1 MFKKILIAHRGEIAC
16 RVIRTAKRMG
26 IKTVA
31 VYSDAD
37 KDAPHTRMAD
47 EAFAIGGSLPKDSY
61 LRGDTI
67 IDVMKRSGAQGV
79 HPGYG
84 FLSENADFATSVQ
97 KAGLVFIGPPPN
109 AIAAMGDK
117 VRSKQLAK
125 KAGVNTIPGHD
136 GIVKDYQHA
145 VTIAKEVGYPVMVKA
160 SAGGGGKGMRL
171 VHKQEDLK
179 DSMTR
184 AQNEAR
190 NSFGDDRI
198 FIEKFITNPRHIEI
212 QLLADQHGNA
222 VYVGERECSIQRR
235 HQKVIEEAPSPFID
249 ALTRKNMGE
258 QAVALALAVNYA
270 SAGTVEF
277 VVGDDKKFYFLE
289 MNTRLQVEHPVSE
302 LTTGIDLVEEM
313 LRIASDEKLRI
324 KQDAIQIK
332 GSAIECRI
340 YAEDSKRGFLPSIGR
355 LSRYQQPDVHTTD
368 HHAIRIDSGI
378 ESGSAISMFYDPMIA
393 KLCSYAPNRM
403 EAIDKMRL
411 ALNQYTIEGVA
422 HNIDFLS
429 RILRDPI
436 FTQSQATTHYID
448 DNFAEGYIP
457 PAPDKDHE
465 GVFTA
470 AAAFLR
476 YQVARQETSIEG
488 QMPGHMRNTP
498 KKWVVLADG
507 KKRKAT
513 IKEDNDGLH
522 VYLDDD
528 KQTYVIDGVW
538 STIAHTLK
546 GTINQ
551 QEHAFHV
558 TRLGDNQFQLRAS
571 GFVLDALVVSQDTAD
586 LCDYMPVKQQED
598 LSNFLLAPMPGLLVS
613 LSVKEGDKV
622 HSGQALAVIE
632 AMKMENVLH
641 ATKDGIIDV
650 IEAKVGDSLDVDQS
664 ILRFKDDSKK

>member
-16 RVIRTAKRMG
+16 RVMRTAKRMG

-31 VYSDAD
+31 VHSDVDA
-37 KDAPHTRMAD
+37 DAPHVRMAD

-61 LRGDTI
+61 LRGDVI

-84 FLSENADFATSVQ
+84 FLSENADFARAVH
-97 KAGLVFIGPPPN
+97 KAGLVFIGPPPE

-117 VRSKQLAK
+117 IRSKQLAK
-125 KAGVNTIPGHD
+125 KAGVNTIPGYD
-136 GIVKDYQHA
+136 GVVKDYNHA
-145 VTIAKEVGYPVMVKA
+145 LSIAKDIGYPVMVKA

-184 AQNEAR
+184 AKNEAR

-222 VYVGERECSIQRR
+222 IYVGERECSIQRR
-235 HQKVIEEAPSPFID
+235 HQKVIEEAPSPFVD
-249 ALTRKNMGE
+249 AAMRKNMGE
-258 QAVALALAVNYA
+258 QAVALARAVNYA

-313 LRIASDEKLRI
+313 LRIASGEKLRI
-324 KQDAIQIK
+324 QQNAITIK

-355 LSRYQQPDVHTTD
+355 LSRYQQPDVYATD
-368 HHAIRIDSGI
+368 DHAVRIDSGI
-378 ESGSAISMFYDPMIA
+378 EAGSTISMFYDPMIA
-393 KLCSYAPNRM
+393 KLCSYAPNRG

-436 FTQSQATTHYID
+436 FTQGQATTHYID
-448 DNFAEGYIP
+448 DNFAEGYSP
-457 PAPDKDHE
+457 PPPDKAHE
-465 GVFTA
+465 GAFIA
-470 AAAFLR
+470 AVAFLR
-476 YQVARQETSIEG
+476 YQVARLETSIEG
-488 QMPGHMRNTP
+488 QMPGHHRNTP
-498 KKWVVLADG
+498 KNWIVLSE
-507 KKRKAT
+507 KKKTKVT
-513 IKEDNDGLH
+513 IKEDNDTLAIYRH
-522 VYLDDD
+522 DN
-528 KQTYVIDGVW
+528 KQTYRLSGTWSPIDHRLRCVV
-538 STIAHTLK
+538 
-546 GTINQ
+546 ND

-558 TRLGDNQFQLRAS
+558 VRLNDNQFVVHAS
-571 GFVLDALVVSQDTAD
+571 GFALYAHVVSPDTAE
-586 LCDYMPVKQQED
+586 LYDYMPIKQQED

-622 HSGQALAVIE
+622 HAGQALAVIE

-641 ATKDGIIDV
+641 ASKDAIIDV